1 MAIFDPQR
9 QMSIPHFQTP
19 QYYSDLDTLAKLQ
32 KLFESQASA
41 KRQEELHPFELSK
54 AEKMNTRLDLMN
66 EAGRQD
72 IDFDKELHPYEVA
85 YKQAVAEGQGILN
98 KSNQQKMDFDAEL
111 HPIDMIYQR
120 ALADSAKAT
129 ADFDKSTLQ
138 AKINDKLDEYSFN
151 RNERP
156 LKLSEIKARINSSNA
171 NTAFTNEQRENMR
184 SSRTAAEKFIKDFT
198 DLYGMTPEMAQA
210 KRAMDEAT
218 RQDQIRNG
226 YVFPTDP
233 NYDPLKYDE
242 DGRPFDVYER
252 NRLKEDLAVSGV
264 YPNDTAVDTQERIM
278 EAYKNV
284 KNSLSNIPNV
294 SMRDV
299 EDLFGSEL
307 DSFTKI
313 YNTYKNDPSKLVNAL
328 GSAGFIDGTAGI
340 SAKDMQKISQLTN
353 MLKGG
358 DIPSY
363 KANKNTPS
371 AESLA
376 RQAIEDEDGNKLERR
391 VNRGDKDAQIAQDM
405 LMGGER
411 DKIQMF
417 YHNRKDGKLYE
428 APLGVKKGAPE
439 YDAFI
444 KRTGGKG
451 FGTGEEQL
459 DMYTMRPYETFESLH
474 LPSTIGTY
482 VDQDGNTRDI
492 PGRGV
497 GYNANIGFYR
507 GIKKALDSNVYKDKE
522 VVAGKLGRFISGVT
536 SAMSDKEKQE
546 FKEALYDPKNGRY
559 AQEVVGTL
567 AYLLSTT
574 GEEGLNL
581 QGSPGVGKAVLALM
595 KNIDD
600 TSYKTNL
607 TNGDMAVFGSSAA
620 DVARMF
626 EDMREAIKEVSKAK
640 SKDGSFNRANNLMQN
655 KNMITPT
662 KKDKSN
668 GKEEAMNYSVRYIT
682 PEYAKE
688 ILDRMERKALDR
700 NIANEV
706 IPDEDII
713 KKLTL
718 MHVDSSLYQ

>member
-9 QMSIPHFQTP
+9 QMAIPHFQTP

-32 KLFESQASA
+32 KLFDSQAEA

-54 AEKMNTRLDLMN
+54 AEKMNTRLDIMN

-72 IDFDKELHPYEVA
+72 IDFDKELHPIEVA
-85 YKQAVAEGQGILN
+85 R
-98 KSNQQKMDFDAEL
+98 QQ
-111 HPIDMIYQR
+111 

-129 ADFDKSTLQ
+129 AEYDKAILLPKIEDQLAEYAFNVKKRPLTLDEIR
-138 AKINDKLDEYSFN
+138 AKINASNASAY
-151 RNERP
+151 
-156 LKLSEIKARINSSNA
+156 ASNA
-171 NTAFTNEQRENMR
+171 NAAFSNEQRRGLAANR
-184 SSRTAAEKFIKDFT
+184 IAAEKFTQEFIAKT
-198 DLYGMTPEMAQA
+198 GMTPEMYQA
-210 KRAMDEAT
+210 VATINEIEHTKKKRE
-218 RQDQIRNG
+218 G
-226 YVFPTDP
+226 YVFPNDP
-233 NYDPLKYDE
+233 NYDPLKFDE
-242 DGRPFDVYER
+242 DGRPLDAYER
-252 NRLKEDLAVSGV
+252 KRLLEDLGGV
-264 YPNDTAVDTQERIM
+264 FSSSDNTVRDKNSPNDSAVETEENIM
-278 EAYKNV
+278 KAYQNV
-284 KNSLSNIPNV
+284 KNSIANIPNL
-294 SMRDV
+294 SMKDG

-313 YNTYKNDPSKLVNAL
+313 YNTYKNNPTKLVNAL
-328 GSAGFIDGTAGI
+328 GSAGFIDGTGNI
-340 SAKDMQKISQLTN
+340 SKEDMQKINEVTG
-353 MLKGG
+353 MLNGT
-358 DIPSY
+358 DIPTY
-363 KANKNTPS
+363 KANANTPS

-376 RQAIEDEDGNKLERR
+376 RQTIDSEDGDKLARR
-391 VNRGDKDAQIAQDM
+391 VSRGDKDAQIAQDM

-411 DKIQMF
+411 DKIKMF

-428 APLGVKKGAPE
+428 VPLGIKKGTPE

-451 FGTGEEQL
+451 FGSGEEQL
-459 DMYTMRPYETFESLH
+459 DMYTMKPYETFNSLH
-474 LPSTIGTY
+474 LPDSVGTY
-482 VDQDGNTRDI
+482 VDKDGKIQDI

-497 GYNANIGFYR
+497 GYSANIGHYR
-507 GIKKALDSNVYKDKE
+507 GIKKALDADAYKDKE

-567 AYLLSTT
+567 AYILSTT

-607 TNGDMAVFGSSAA
+607 TNGDMAVFGSAAA
-620 DVARMF
+620 DTARMF
-626 EDMREAIKEVSKAK
+626 EDMKEAIKEVFKAR

-655 KNMITPT
+655 KHMITPT
-662 KKDKSN
+662 RKDKSS

-688 ILDRMERKALDR
+688 ILDRMEKKALDR
-700 NIANEV
+700 NTV
-706 IPDEDII
+706 
-713 KKLTL
+713 KLTGDKPFWEASF
-718 MHVDSSLYQ
+718 DSGFSGD

>member
-9 QMSIPHFQTP
+9 QMAIPHFQTP

-32 KLFESQASA
+32 KLFDSQAEA

-54 AEKMNTRLDLMN
+54 AEKMNTRLDIMN

-72 IDFDKELHPYEVA
+72 IDFNKELHPIEVL
-85 YKQAVAEGQGILN
+85 Y
-98 KSNQQKMDFDAEL
+98 QQ
-111 HPIDMIYQR
+111 
-120 ALADSAKAT
+120 ALADSARAT
-129 ADFDKSTLQ
+129 ADFDQTTLQ
-138 AKINDKLDEYSFN
+138 PKIKDKLGEYAHN
-151 RNERP
+151 VNKRP
-156 LKLSEIKARINSSNA
+156 LELDKIKAEINSSNA
-171 NTAFTNEQRENMR
+171 SAYASNAHAAFSNEQRR
-184 SSRTAAEKFIKDFT
+184 GLAASRIAAEKFNQEFIAK
-198 DLYGMTPEMAQA
+198 YGMTPEMYQA
-210 KRAMDEAT
+210 VAT
-218 RQDQIRNG
+218 ANEIEYAKQKRNG
-226 YVFPTDP
+226 YVFPNDP
-233 NYDPLKYDE
+233 NYDPLKFDE
-242 DGRPFDVYER
+242 DGRPLNAYER
-252 NRLKEDLAVSGV
+252 KRLMEDLGGV
-264 YPNDTAVDTQERIM
+264 FSSSDKNYPNDSAVETEENIM
-278 EAYKNV
+278 KAYQNV
-284 KNSLSNIPNV
+284 KNSIANIPNV
-294 SMRDV
+294 SMRDA

-340 SAKDMQKISQLTN
+340 SAEDMQKISQLTN

-363 KANKNTPS
+363 KVNKNTPS

-376 RQAIEDEDGNKLERR
+376 RQTIDSEDGDKLARR
-391 VNRGDKDAQIAQDM
+391 VGRGDKDAQIAQDM

-411 DKIQMF
+411 DKIKMF

-428 APLGVKKGAPE
+428 VPLGIKKGTPE
-439 YDAFI
+439 YDEFI

-451 FGTGEEQL
+451 LGSGEEQL
-459 DMYTMRPYETFESLH
+459 DIYTLKPYETVESLH
-474 LPSTIGTY
+474 LPDSIGTY
-482 VDQDGNTRDI
+482 VDKDGKVQDI

-497 GYNANIGFYR
+497 GYNANIGHYR
-507 GIKKALDSNVYKDKE
+507 GIKKALDADAYKDKE
-522 VVAGKLGRFISGVT
+522 VVAGKLGRFINGVT

-567 AYLLSTT
+567 AYILSTT

-600 TSYKTNL
+600 TSYKANL

-655 KNMITPT
+655 KYMITPT
-662 KKDKSN
+662 KKDKSS

-682 PEYAKE
+682 PEYAKN

-706 IPDEDII
+706 VPDEDII